1 MNEQAV
7 YIRIKAEIVYPPHF
21 PCFSIQCLWLI
32 LKLITFWQ
40 NSSQHGL
47 YGTTPFYHRR
57 YTRLKSLL
65 RQVLLNKALL
75 ILPHIANFLPLL
87 SPFLFS
93 HAVQSV
99 SHFQLLLQE
108 SWQPMWSSG
117 GSSGGQRRGGGGMV
131 FVWLG
136 KRTLFWQIGVPPWR
150 LGSSGRHLLSVSIW
164 GMLAPE
170 SLWSKAC
177 MVAEMG
183 TLYTM
188 LQVMTACT
196 VCVYSVYSKR
206 GIFLCFCLLQLNTV
220 VIIVFGQ

>member
-1 MNEQAV
+1 M
-7 YIRIKAEIVYPPHF
+7 
-21 PCFSIQCLWLI
+21 
-32 LKLITFWQ
+32 
-40 NSSQHGL
+40 
-47 YGTTPFYHRR
+47 
-57 YTRLKSLL
+57 RLKSLL

-75 ILPHIANFLPLL
+75 ILPHTANFLPFIEPI
-87 SPFLFS
+87 PFLSCCSKCVSFS
-93 HAVQSV
+93 ASPPRKLTAHVE
-99 SHFQLLLQE
+99 F
-108 SWQPMWSSG
+108 WG
-117 GSSGGQRRGGGGMV
+117 GEGGGGMV

-170 SLWSKAC
+170 SPWSKAC

-188 LQVMTACT
+188 LQVMTACR

-206 GIFLCFCLLQLNTV
+206 GIFLWFHCLQLNTV
-220 VIIVFGQ
+220 VVIVFGQ

>member
-1 MNEQAV
+1 MLFKV
-7 YIRIKAEIVYPPHF
+7 CLIFSFSSKKADS
-21 PCFSIQCLWLI
+21 PC
-32 LKLITFWQ
+32 
-40 NSSQHGL
+40 G
-47 YGTTPFYHRR
+47 
-57 YTRLKSLL
+57 
-65 RQVLLNKALL
+65 VL
-75 ILPHIANFLPLL
+75 
-87 SPFLFS
+87 
-93 HAVQSV
+93 
-99 SHFQLLLQE
+99 
-108 SWQPMWSSG
+108 
-117 GSSGGQRRGGGGMV
+117 GGGFWRGKGEGGRMV

-188 LQVMTACT
+188 LQVMTACR

-206 GIFLCFCLLQLNTV
+206 GIFLCFCWLQLNTV
-220 VIIVFGQ
+220 VIIVFGQQQYFCIFASVHQHSDLKSNSHDELWVQIFSMVSNI